1 MHTGKKLE
9 EEEEEEGRGGE
20 IRLYFSA
27 SLPRKSRRMKRRGQ
41 QTRGKMIEKIWLV
54 KNGVLREME
63 KKLEDKNTHTK
74 KKKEYRKTEKVWGRD
89 ALWRAR
95 FH

>member
-27 SLPRKSRRMKRRGQ
+27 SLPCKSRRMKRRGQ
-41 QTRGKMIEKIWLV
+41 QTRGKMIGEEWCIKR
-54 KNGVLREME
+54 NG
-63 KKLEDKNTHTK
+63 
-74 KKKEYRKTEKVWGRD
+74 KEIRR
-89 ALWRAR
+89 
-95 FH
+95 